1 MEFRKDIES
10 GTVIRGSDSTRALG
24 THSSPDFFLIK
35 KAFCIII
42 YVCEWS
48 MLWECI
54 RYEK

>member
-54 RYEK
+54 RDEK